1 MSESNSIKNVGELR
15 DELHDE
21 EITVSCKLLDKNSID
36 YSKQTMDPTLD
47 HREEQV
53 MISYKRSTK
62 RYESRKVKCKTCWD
76 NIVVTIFIFT
86 FQSPKIHENET
97 ETVHTFYDPK
107 NESMWKAIEGDKLNI
122 LVLFFLYILQGIT
135 IGLKSA
141 VPLVLQE
148 RGVSYMEQSK
158 FSISSYPYSMKILWA
173 PIVDAIF
180 IKKFGRRKSWLI
192 PIQIFIGITMLLLSQ
207 YVDILIGPD
216 PDLIIKNSSVE
227 LDAEFLNETVRD
239 TSSSSSSSFHG
250 SSHMPDVTSLTIAFF
265 LLIFFAATQDVIVDG
280 WALTMLKPKNV
291 GYAATCNSV
300 GGATGWCLGYI
311 LYTILD
317 DAGIIDISQ
326 FLLFWGIVFIVVT
339 LIIAIFKKEKSQHL
353 HEKQEKGKE
362 VNEEQ
367 VEELELGIVQT
378 YQVIWKLLCHPLVP
392 PLILFL
398 FTAGLPFAA
407 SESISTLRLITAGVP
422 KGRIAR
428 LSIWMIPV
436 KIIMTFIITRY
447 TVGPRPMN
455 PWLYCLSI
463 RILLAL
469 SFMVL
474 VYVTP
479 LYKHE
484 DGSFPMEFYILMIFI
499 FAGHQAVK
507 YGMFV
512 CLVAFFARISD
523 PAVGG
528 TNMTFFMTMNNLGV
542 MWPDTFFL
550 WFVDV
555 ITYKQCVPL
564 TTQEHLT
571 PMIYQNDSQSDSLHF
586 KNIFCSNDKEIDSC
600 NSAGGTCNVTIDGYY
615 ILCIGSAIFGLV
627 WMVWAWKT
635 IKRLQEIDVEKWR
648 VTKSKSISFCGL
660 IDIVINKIKGAEE

>member
-1 MSESNSIKNVGELR
+1 MW
-15 DELHDE
+15 
-21 EITVSCKLLDKNSID
+21 
-36 YSKQTMDPTLD
+36 SK
-47 HREEQV
+47 
-53 MISYKRSTK
+53 
-62 RYESRKVKCKTCWD
+62 
-76 NIVVTIFIFT
+76 
-86 FQSPKIHENET
+86 
-97 ETVHTFYDPK
+97 
-107 NESMWKAIEGDKLNI
+107 IEGDKLHI
-122 LVLFFLYILQGIT
+122 LLLFFLYILQGIV

-141 VPLVLQE
+141 VPLLLQE
-148 RGVSYMEQSK
+148 RGLSYMEQSK

-173 PIVDAIF
+173 PLVDAIY

-192 PIQIFIGITMLLLSQ
+192 PTQIFIGITMLLLSQ

-216 PDLIIKNSSVE
+216 PDLIIKTSSLE
-227 LDAEFLNETVRD
+227 LGAEFSNETAREI
-239 TSSSSSSSFHG
+239 TSSSFHG
-250 SSHMPDVTSLTIAFF
+250 SSFMPDVTSLTIAFF
-265 LLIFFAATQDVIVDG
+265 LLIFFSATQDVIVDG

-326 FLLFWGIVFIVVT
+326 FLLFWGIVFIVTT
-339 LIIAIFKKEKSQHL
+339 LIIAIFKKENNQHL
-353 HEKQEKGKE
+353 LEKQEKGKE
-362 VNEEQ
+362 GNEEQ
-367 VEELELGIVQT
+367 VEEPELGIVQT

-398 FTAGLPFAA
+398 FTAGLPIAA

-436 KIIMTFIITRY
+436 KIIMTFIIIRY

-455 PWLYCLSI
+455 PWLYCMPI

-469 SFMVL
+469 SFMAL

-479 LYKHE
+479 FYKQE
-484 DGSFPMEFYILMIFI
+484 DGSFPIEYYILMIFI
-499 FAGHQAVK
+499 YAAHQAVK
-507 YGMFV
+507 YGMFI

-528 TNMTFFMTMNNLGV
+528 TNMTFFMTLINLGG

-564 TTQEHLT
+564 KIQELSS
-571 PMIYQNDSQSDSLHF
+571 PMIYQNGSLNDSLHF
-586 KNIFCSNDKEIDSC
+586 ENNFCSNDKDIDIC
-600 NSAGGTCNVTIDGYY
+600 DSAGGTCDVTIDGYY
-615 ILCIGSAIFGLV
+615 ILCIASAIFGLV
-627 WMVWAWKT
+627 WMIWAWKM
-635 IKRLQEIDVEKWR
+635 IKRLQAIDVEKWR
-648 VTKSKSISFCGL
+648 VTKSRSISCCGL
-660 IDIVINKIKGAEE
+660 IDIVINKIKRAKE

>member
-1 MSESNSIKNVGELR
+1 MRFTENQKMKRQKSTTKELNMLGSESTSNPGENFPAN
-15 DELHDE
+15 E
-21 EITVSCKLLDKNSID
+21 ESNANNNEEKQQIENTDGYPNDIAIYGKENKDAKSEKSID
-36 YSKQTMDPTLD
+36 EPPEKLF
-47 HREEQV
+47 HRFF
-53 MISYKRSTK
+53 KLST
-62 RYESRKVKCKTCWD
+62 
-76 NIVVTIFIFT
+76 
-86 FQSPKIHENET
+86 
-97 ETVHTFYDPK
+97 YDPRNGTMW
-107 NESMWKAIEGDKLNI
+107 NEIEGDKLHI
-122 LVLFFLYILQGIT
+122 LVLFFLYILQGIPL
-135 IGLKSA
+135 GLKSS

-158 FSISSYPYSMKILWA
+158 FSFSSYPFSMKILWA

-192 PIQIFIGITMLLLSQ
+192 PMQILIGITMLLLSQ

-216 PDLIIKNSSVE
+216 PDHIIKTNSSE
-227 LDAEFLNETVRD
+227 LEAELSNKTAGET
-239 TSSSSSSSFHG
+239 TSSTSFHDSSF
-250 SSHMPDVTSLTIAFF
+250 MPDVTSLTIAFF
-265 LLIFFAATQDVIVDG
+265 LLTFFAATQDVAVDG

-300 GGATGWCLGYI
+300 GATTGWCLGYI

-317 DAGIIDISQ
+317 DAGIIDLSQ
-326 FLLFWGIVFIVVT
+326 FFLFWGIVFIVTT
-339 LIIAIFKKEKSQHL
+339 LIIAIFKKEKNQHL
-353 HEKQEKGKE
+353 LETQEKGKE
-362 VNEEQ
+362 LNEEQ
-367 VEELELGIVQT
+367 IEEQELGIIQT
-378 YQVIWKLLCHPLVP
+378 YQVIWKILCHPLMP

-407 SESISTLRLITAGVP
+407 SESISTLRLVAAGVP

-428 LSIWMIPV
+428 VSIWMIPV

-455 PWLYCLSI
+455 PWLYCLPM

-479 LYKHE
+479 FYKHE
-484 DGSFPMEFYILMIFI
+484 DGSFPMEYYILMIFI
-499 FAGHQAVK
+499 SAIHRAVL
-507 YGMFV
+507 YGMGV
-512 CLVAFFARISD
+512 GLVAFFARISD

-528 TNMTFFMTMNNLGV
+528 TNMTFFMTLINLGG

-564 TTQEHLT
+564 KIQELSS
-571 PMIYQNDSQSDSLHF
+571 PMIYQNGSQSDSLQF
-586 KNIFCSNDKEIDSC
+586 KNNFCSNEKEIDIC
-600 NSAGGTCNVTIDGYY
+600 DSAGGTCDVTIDGYY
-615 ILCIGSAIFGLV
+615 ILCIASAIFGLG
-627 WMVWAWKT
+627 WMVWAWRT
-635 IKRLQEIDVEKWR
+635 IKRLQEIDVEEWR
-648 VTKSKSISFCGL
+648 VTNSKSTGFYGL
-660 IDIVINKIKGAEE
+660 TDIVINKITGAKK